1 MDGKWKHFH
10 GVTEFSNWEIDSE
23 VAKLLKH
30 IGPDS
35 RAMVERKSKSFLKR
49 ALRKYN
55 YNSATIYVF
64 MHFYSKKSYTQT
76 NQQFTKP
83 SKVLHQH

>member
-1 MDGKWKHFH
+1 VRHMDGKWKHFH

-35 RAMVERKSKSFLKR
+35 RAMVERKSKSF
-49 ALRKYN
+49 
-55 YNSATIYVF
+55 F
-64 MHFYSKKSYTQT
+64 EKSLTEI
-76 NQQFTKP
+76 
-83 SKVLHQH
+83 